1 MYQLLENYIRLV
13 FENEE
18 NKRQKFIDILNN
30 FNPDSTNPDSTNPDS
45 TNPDSTNP
53 DSTNPEERNQPIEI
67 NTDQI
72 GFNRLIGNAR
82 KSNQTR

>member
-30 FNPDSTNPDSTNPDS
+30 FASETTNPETTNPET
-45 TNPDSTNP
+45 TNPET
-53 DSTNPEERNQPIEI
+53 TNPEERNKQNQPIKI

-72 GFNRLIGNAR
+72 GFDRLIKNAR

>member
-30 FNPDSTNPDSTNPDS
+30 FASETTNPET
-45 TNPDSTNP
+45 
-53 DSTNPEERNQPIEI
+53 TNPEERNKKNQPIKI

-72 GFNRLIGNAR
+72 GFNRLIKNAR

>member
-30 FNPDSTNPDSTNPDS
+30 FASETTNPET
-45 TNPDSTNP
+45 
-53 DSTNPEERNQPIEI
+53 TNPEERNKQNQPIKI

-72 GFNRLIGNAR
+72 GFDRLIKNAR

>member
-30 FNPDSTNPDSTNPDS
+30 FNPDSTNPDSTNP
-45 TNPDSTNP
+45 
-53 DSTNPEERNQPIEI
+53 EERNQPIEI

>member
-30 FNPDSTNPDSTNPDS
+30 FASETTNPETTNPE
-45 TNPDSTNP
+45 T
-53 DSTNPEERNQPIEI
+53 TNPEERNKKNQPIKI

-72 GFNRLIGNAR
+72 GFNRLIKNAR

>member
-53 DSTNPEERNQPIEI
+53 EERNQPIEI